1 LSISHLGNSFN
12 SLPLPSGE
20 ARLRTQSSQFSPQVN
35 EQQTQQQNSR
45 RPQADIVQTNEGIQR
60 LSTQAKISE
69 SIFRPIPSF
78 DELPTS
84 LRNAL
89 QTYLTTEQ
97 SIEAV
102 ANGGSELLVGI
113 DIYA

>member
-12 SLPLPSGE
+12 SLPLSSGD
-20 ARLRTQSSQFSPQVN
+20 ARLRTQSSQLSPQVN
-35 EQQTQQQNSR
+35 QQQTQQQNSR
-45 RPQADIVQTNEGIQR
+45 RPQADIVQTNEGTQR

-78 DELPTS
+78 DDLPTS

-97 SIEAV
+97 SIKPV
-102 ANGGSELLVGI
+102 SNSGSELLVGI
-113 DIYA
+113 DTYV